1 MKHLL
6 IMLSLF
12 ATFCYSQDEVYNR
25 VGEITVHGYGNFT
38 FINANFIGVIKA
50 KGYDGWHR
58 HWFDEVYSSDIHRYK
73 AEVVLTFKGEPK
85 SKDIIFCVETETPYG
100 AAYDREPPLRVETD
114 YQDGKLYLVY
124 LYLPNE
130 DQSIE
135 SAINTK
141 LRIKLQ
147 SKDHYYMSSYGLGNK
162 SNLIPLPDGDYEE
175 EGNTPVEKAAAI
187 LTQAYE
193 KEGNIIH
200 AWSIIKN
207 SPTFSIRD
215 GKRIMHPPDGE
226 NPEFYDFYSN
236 KLEPRLLKKAG
247 ENLIDRIRILAM
259 SLSIGKEERR
269 PEYESLLWQID
280 ETYPDPDADISFP
293 LLFKP
298 QDKDS
303 FIMLFANA
311 RLAFL
316 RQAAIGYMDG
326 DDLISETKV
335 YKSQVIKMLDDPN
348 KRVRTQAIRYLS
360 FNVKDPDAPKPKFTW
375 DGNVE
380 NEQEIIQYWKGK
392 GG

>member
-1 MKHLL
+1 MKPLL
-6 IMLSLF
+6 AILSLF
-12 ATFCYSQDEVYNR
+12 GTFCYSQDEVYNR
-25 VGEITVHGYGNFT
+25 TGEITVHGYGHFT
-38 FINANFIGVIKA
+38 FINADFIGVIKA

-58 HWFDEVYSSDIHRYK
+58 HWFDEIYSSDIHRYK
-73 AEVVLTFKGEPK
+73 AEAVLTFKGEPK

-124 LYLPNE
+124 LYLPKE
-130 DQSIE
+130 DKSIE

-141 LRIKLQ
+141 LRINLQ
-147 SKDHYYMSSYGLGNK
+147 SKDHYYMSSNGLGNK
-162 SNLIPLPDGDYEE
+162 SNLIPLPDGKYEE
-175 EGNTPVEKAAAI
+175 EGTTATEKAAAI

-193 KEGNIIH
+193 KGGGIIH

-226 NPEFYDFYSN
+226 SHEFYDFYSE
-236 KLEPRLLKKAG
+236 KIEPRLLIKAG
-247 ENLIDRIRILAM
+247 DNLLDRIHILAM
-259 SLSIGKEERR
+259 SIGIGKEERR

-280 ETYPDPDADISFP
+280 ETYPDPDADINLP

-298 QDKDS
+298 EDKS
-303 FIMLFANA
+303 SYIMLFANA

-316 RQAAIGYMDG
+316 RRVAISYMDSN
-326 DDLISETKV
+326 DLGSETKV
-335 YKSQVIKMLDDPN
+335 YKSQIIKMLDDPN
-348 KRVRTQAIRYLS
+348 KKVRTQAVRYLS
-360 FNVKDPDAPKPKFTW
+360 FNLKGPEAPKPKFTW

-392 GG
+392 EG